1 MASLFKRPA
10 TLTAFDHD
18 DGFDDL
24 YDAED
29 GLGQEV
35 DVPPVQVVPGSLQ
48 DLLFSQLV
56 DGLRASMRH
65 TEPWMV
71 RYLADQQDG
80 VCAYCGLTLS
90 VTGNRIDGA
99 PRAMADLLVPLALGG
114 SALEEN
120 RVLCCA
126 ECQNAKGGMD
136 WLGFGRATAP
146 AKLLARRREAL
157 LDAANHVLPLA
168 VKGKVAAMDVLERR
182 WAFPRFR
189 VLAQVFGEV
198 GYFGWDLRGLPNERS
213 GEVRARLRFQFGGRD
228 MSQGRFALYEVP
240 LARWFEAAWSLV
252 EENAVLVRPSMTD
265 RERAAFP
272 PFSPLHLDPDMRA
285 SLADDGWREHYERWH
300 VLLTGDRWVQEAR
313 RVARWSVQAKPGQ
326 RVAQAKQRQVL
337 REKPLADA
345 LARLAVNLDGL
356 RTGKR
361 APASVPAERTGL
373 APGADLVGAGS
384 SVPTGLPDGSTV
396 LGPRPSNPAR
406 AQRHDRM
413 VARHAAFREALR
425 AGKPVPPREVEPV
438 APAEAEPTRAPLPRD
453 VQDRLAVMRERLT
466 ARLSTTTPTTSTAA
480 TGRMGDA
487 RAGGAP
493 WGAVGPGVRGEG
505 VANHGGA
512 A

>member
-10 TLTAFDHD
+10 TLSAFDHD
-18 DGFDDL
+18 DGFDEL

-35 DVPPVQVVPGSLQ
+35 DLPPVQVVPGSLQ

-56 DGLRASMRH
+56 DGVRASMRH

-90 VTGNRIDGA
+90 VTGKRIDGA

-126 ECQNAKGGMD
+126 ECQNAKCGMD
-136 WLGFGRATAP
+136 LLGFGRATAP

-168 VKGKVAAMDVLERR
+168 VKGKVAAMEVLERR

-213 GEVRARLRFQFGGRD
+213 GQVRARLRFQFGGRD

-240 LARWFEAAWSLV
+240 IARWFEAAWSLV
-252 EENAVLVRPSMTD
+252 EENAVLVRPSMTY
-265 RERAAFP
+265 RERVAFP
-272 PFSPLHLDPDMRA
+272 PFSPLHLEPEGRA
-285 SLADDGWREHYERWH
+285 SLADDGWAEHYDRWH

-345 LARLAVNLDGL
+345 LARLAANLDDR

-361 APASVPAERTGL
+361 APSSVPAERTRL

-384 SVPTGLPDGSTV
+384 SVPTGLSD
-396 LGPRPSNPAR
+396 PRPSNTAR

-413 VARHAAFREALR
+413 VARHAAFRDALR
-425 AGKPVPPREVEPV
+425 AGKPVPPRKVEPV
-438 APAEAEPTRAPLPRD
+438 APVEVEPTRAPLPRD
-453 VQDRLAVMRERLT
+453 VQDRLVAMRERLT

-480 TGRMGDA
+480 TGRTGDA

-493 WGAVGPGVRGEG
+493 WGAVEPGVRVEG
-505 VANHGGA
+505 VADHGGA

>member
-10 TLTAFDHD
+10 TLSAFDHD
-18 DGFDDL
+18 DGFDEL
-24 YDAED
+24 YDVEE

-35 DVPPVQVVPGSLQ
+35 DLPPVQVVPGSLQ

-56 DGLRASMRH
+56 DGVRASMRH

-80 VCAYCGLTLS
+80 VCVYCGLTLS
-90 VTGNRIDGA
+90 VTGKRIDGA

-168 VKGKVAAMDVLERR
+168 VKGKVAAMEVLERR

-198 GYFGWDLRGLPNERS
+198 GYFGWDLRCLPNERS
-213 GEVRARLRFQFGGRD
+213 GQVRARLRFQFGGRD

-240 LARWFEAAWSLV
+240 IARWFEAAWSLV

-272 PFSPLHLDPDMRA
+272 PFSPLHLEPEGRA
-285 SLADDGWREHYERWH
+285 SLADDGWAEHYDRWH

-345 LARLAVNLDGL
+345 LARLAANLDDR

-361 APASVPAERTGL
+361 APSSVPAERTRL

-384 SVPTGLPDGSTV
+384 SVPTGLSD
-396 LGPRPSNPAR
+396 PRPSNTAR

-413 VARHAAFREALR
+413 VARHAAFRDALR
-425 AGKPVPPREVEPV
+425 AGKPVPPRKVEPV
-438 APAEAEPTRAPLPRD
+438 APVEVEPTRAPLPRD
-453 VQDRLAVMRERLT
+453 VQDRLVAMRERLT

-480 TGRMGDA
+480 TGRTGDA

-493 WGAVGPGVRGEG
+493 WGAVEPGVRVEG
-505 VANHGGA
+505 VADHGGA

>member
-10 TLTAFDHD
+10 TLSAFDHD
-18 DGFDDL
+18 DGFDEL

-35 DVPPVQVVPGSLQ
+35 DLPPVQVVPGSLQ

-56 DGLRASMRH
+56 DGVRASMRH

-90 VTGNRIDGA
+90 VTGKRIDGA

-168 VKGKVAAMDVLERR
+168 VKGKVAAMEVLERR

-213 GEVRARLRFQFGGRD
+213 GQVRARLRFQFGGRD

-240 LARWFEAAWSLV
+240 IARWFEAAWSLV
-252 EENAVLVRPSMTD
+252 EENAVLVRPSMTY
-265 RERAAFP
+265 RERVAFP
-272 PFSPLHLDPDMRA
+272 PFSPLHLEPEGRA
-285 SLADDGWREHYERWH
+285 SLADDGWAEHYDRWH

-345 LARLAVNLDGL
+345 LARLAANLDDR

-361 APASVPAERTGL
+361 APSSVPAERTRL

-384 SVPTGLPDGSTV
+384 SVPTGLSD
-396 LGPRPSNPAR
+396 PRPSNTAR

-413 VARHAAFREALR
+413 VARHAAFRDALR
-425 AGKPVPPREVEPV
+425 AGKPVPPRKVEPV
-438 APAEAEPTRAPLPRD
+438 APVEVEPTRAPLPRD
-453 VQDRLAVMRERLT
+453 VQDRLVAMRERLT

-480 TGRMGDA
+480 TGRTGDA

-493 WGAVGPGVRGEG
+493 WGAVEPGVRVEG
-505 VANHGGA
+505 VADHGGA

>member
-10 TLTAFDHD
+10 TLSAFDHD
-18 DGFDDL
+18 DGFDEL

-35 DVPPVQVVPGSLQ
+35 DLPPVQVVPGSLQ

-56 DGLRASMRH
+56 DGVRASMRH

-90 VTGNRIDGA
+90 VTGKRIDGA

-157 LDAANHVLPLA
+157 LDAANHVLSLA
-168 VKGKVAAMDVLERR
+168 VKGKVAAMEVLERR

-213 GEVRARLRFQFGGRD
+213 GQVRARLRFQFGGRD

-240 LARWFEAAWSLV
+240 IARWFEAAWSLV
-252 EENAVLVRPSMTD
+252 EENAVLVRPSMTY
-265 RERAAFP
+265 RERVAFP
-272 PFSPLHLDPDMRA
+272 PFSPLHLEPEGRA
-285 SLADDGWREHYERWH
+285 SLADNGWAEHYDRWH

-345 LARLAVNLDGL
+345 LARLAANLDDR

-361 APASVPAERTGL
+361 APSSVPAERTRL

-384 SVPTGLPDGSTV
+384 SVPTGLSD
-396 LGPRPSNPAR
+396 PRPSNTAR

-413 VARHAAFREALR
+413 VARHAAFRDALR
-425 AGKPVPPREVEPV
+425 AGKPVPPRKVEPV
-438 APAEAEPTRAPLPRD
+438 APVEVEPTRAPLPRD
-453 VQDRLAVMRERLT
+453 VQDRLVAMRERLT

-480 TGRMGDA
+480 TGRTGDA

-493 WGAVGPGVRGEG
+493 WGAVEPGVRVEG
-505 VANHGGA
+505 VADHGGA